1 MERKGSKEGKRNER
15 CFKGEG
21 ANSSDQNNKKRKE
34 DHAKEATRVSLK
46 IKKEEREEGRGN
58 IIYLCPSGN
67 HRHLLP
73 TS

>member
-1 MERKGSKEGKRNER
+1 MERKGSKAGKRNER

-21 ANSSDQNNKKRKE
+21 ASSSDQSNKKRKE

-46 IKKEEREEGRGN
+46 IKKEGEGGRGN
-58 IIYLCPSGN
+58 IIYLRPSGN